1 MLTKTDLLQ
10 IRKIIREEIEAESKP
25 LQEDL
30 RGEIKLSRIEI
41 QKDIRGLKSK
51 IKDLEISNNK
61 IRKDI
66 KKIVGF
72 FDEEYLQVRKRVE
85 RLENH
90 LNLPLGFLVASPL
103 ILL

>member
-41 QKDIRGLKSK
+41 QKDIRDLKGK
-51 IKDLEISNNK
+51 IKDLEIT
-61 IRKDI
+61 
-66 KKIVGF
+66 
-72 FDEEYLQVRKRVE
+72 
-85 RLENH
+85 ENH
-90 LNLPLGFLVASPL
+90 LNLPSNL
-103 ILL
+103 

>member
-41 QKDIRGLKSK
+41 QKDIRALKNK

-61 IRKDI
+61 IQKDI

-90 LNLPLGFLVASPL
+90 LNLPSNL
-103 ILL
+103 